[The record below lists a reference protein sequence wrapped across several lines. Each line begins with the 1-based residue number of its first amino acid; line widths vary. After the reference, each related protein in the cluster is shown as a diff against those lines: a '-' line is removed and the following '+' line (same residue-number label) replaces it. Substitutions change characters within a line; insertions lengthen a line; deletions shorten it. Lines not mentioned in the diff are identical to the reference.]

1 MIDFNL
7 GKHCSVLGK
16 LQFNIQ
22 RMIIVTSRLIKII
35 CRDRSRIKYFRIP
48 FNSLL
53 FNIPGGRHTL
63 LEVESESKSFTAQY
77 IHVPY
82 IQPQLRDAA
91 VKQVNRRKFQNS
103 ARHPI
108 SSLSRFIFDVV
119 NSQNLLLNEFLMLE
133 RFFSF

>member
-1 MIDFNL
+1 MMNFKL
-7 GKHCSVLGK
+7 GKYCSVLGK
-16 LQFNIQ
+16 LQLNILEDD
-22 RMIIVTSRLIKII
+22 IVTSRLIKII

-53 FNIPGGRHTL
+53 FNIPGRHTL

-119 NSQNLLLNEFLMLE
+119 NSQNLLLNENFLMLE